1 MLAVQKLLLA
11 APFETVQYA
20 ASLFQEALQGLKPD
34 GSTYSV
40 QERVYSGQQ
49 LSKLV
54 GHPSTVEE
62 IQWKT
67 EILCFIFTMTQF
79 VLKEPY
85 GSVKTVPL
93 ALARDARQELR
104 ETFFKALD
112 VKVKSLENVCKI
124 LVNVVMYAD
133 ELLSKSNVG
142 HPYQDFGGYSKKAWA
157 DMMNAIKNL
166 NNQEG
171 QKVRKEQHVFQMLL
185 IHVGFQLFS
194 SGDVKSTLE
203 LLSDLHVCYDKATSK
218 GKKKLQFSSIQLF
231 YFNFRFFK
239 YLGKKKKDEPHWVEV
254 VTDLML
260 SLLSQNR
267 HVLRQVV
274 NSVTGLLCPHMTQK
288 ALMAIME
295 VINPL
300 EDANEEDEDMD
311 DDDEFEPI
319 PEEERLKLQQ
329 KIQAEQE
336 EAGAEEEEEVDDEA
350 SESES
355 DSEEE
360 SEDDENVDGTNNG
373 DAEPTAELRNQLKAA
388 MGKGIKLLLF
398 FINIEKYIL

>member
-1 MLAVQKLLLA
+1 
-11 APFETVQYA
+11 
-20 ASLFQEALQGLKPD
+20 
-34 GSTYSV
+34 
-40 QERVYSGQQ
+40 
-49 LSKLV
+49 
-54 GHPSTVEE
+54 
-62 IQWKT
+62 
-67 EILCFIFTMTQF
+67 
-79 VLKEPY
+79 
-85 GSVKTVPL
+85 
-93 ALARDARQELR
+93 
-104 ETFFKALD
+104 
-112 VKVKSLENVCKI
+112 
-124 LVNVVMYAD
+124 
-133 ELLSKSNVG
+133 
-142 HPYQDFGGYSKKAWA
+142 
-157 DMMNAIKNL
+157 L

-218 GKKKLQFSSIQLF
+218 
-231 YFNFRFFK
+231 
-239 YLGKKKKDEPHWVEV
+239 GKKKKDEPHWVEV

-319 PEEERLKLQQ
+319 PEEERLKL
-329 KIQAEQE
+329 
-336 EAGAEEEEEVDDEA
+336 
-350 SESES
+350 
-355 DSEEE
+355 
-360 SEDDENVDGTNNG
+360 
-373 DAEPTAELRNQLKAA
+373 
-388 MGKGIKLLLF
+388 
-398 FINIEKYIL
+398 